1 MFFEVNPFVLVSLTQ
16 VNTFAVVIFDLANL
30 LVLLMFDQINHFVV
44 VMFAQGNLL
53 VSFLFVQ
60 INHYMLVIYYSH
72 RTNVKF
78 GITNWMMPVL
88 LDGQFMNLVAK
99 RALSNLNVKHSEKL
113 HS

>member
-1 MFFEVNPFVLVSLTQ
+1 
-16 VNTFAVVIFDLANL
+16 
-30 LVLLMFDQINHFVV
+30 
-44 VMFAQGNLL
+44 
-53 VSFLFVQ
+53 
-60 INHYMLVIYYSH
+60 MLVIYYSH